1 MTKSNQLNIPIS
13 EQEFVQELLT
23 LMSKNKYLMEC
34 FVLIPLHGIY
44 QGHFTPALVNYEG
57 NCVFINDNK
66 GYKSRG
72 TALRRLG
79 DLWSLAERM
88 EAIFSTPEY
97 QDARM
102 KDFEQALLYAYTKAK
117 HF

>member
-1 MTKSNQLNIPIS
+1 MTKSDPLNMPIS
-13 EQEFVQELLT
+13 EQEFVEELLT
-23 LMSKNKYLMEC
+23 LMSKNKYLMEF

-44 QGHFTPALVNYEG
+44 QGQFTPALVNYEG

-79 DLWSLAERM
+79 DLWSQAERM
-88 EAIFSTPEY
+88 EALFSTPEY

-102 KDFEQALLYAYTKAK
+102 KDVEQAWLYAFNKSK